1 MALFSSHVP
10 SVPEV
15 DLDIRFE
22 APEPMPRAEPTVPAR
37 VTKATQ
43 RQDLVAEIQNNGM
56 KTPLEFM
63 IRIMNDDN
71 LPRNERMDAAKAA
84 IPYVHSRLNSIDVN
98 ANVSVSH
105 EDALAFLEQDD

>member
-1 MALFSSHVP
+1 MALFTTSPNNALAIEFEPP
-10 SVPEV
+10 S
-15 DLDIRFE
+15 
-22 APEPMPRAEPTVPAR
+22 PMPRAESPAVPR
-37 VTKATQ
+37 ITKATQ
-43 RQDLVAEIQNNGM
+43 RQDLVAEIQHNGM
-56 KTPLEFM
+56 QTPLEFM

-98 ANVSVSH
+98 ANVSISH

>member
-1 MALFSSHVP
+1 MALFTTSPNNALAIEFEPP
-10 SVPEV
+10 S
-15 DLDIRFE
+15 
-22 APEPMPRAEPTVPAR
+22 PMPRAESSVVPR
-37 VTKATQ
+37 ITKATQ
-43 RQDLVAEIQNNGM
+43 RQDLVAEIQHNGM
-56 KTPLEFM
+56 QTPLEFM

-98 ANVSVSH
+98 ANVSISH

>member
-1 MALFSSHVP
+1 MNSLFASHQ
-10 SVPEV
+10 SVVE
-15 DLDIRFE
+15 FE
-22 APEPMPRAEPTVPAR
+22 EPAPMPRPEAPASIAR
-37 VTKATQ
+37 VTKATA
-43 RQDLVAEIQNNGM
+43 RQDIVADIQNNGM

-63 IRIMNDDN
+63 LRIMNDEN

-105 EDALAFLEQDD
+105 EDALAFLEQDL